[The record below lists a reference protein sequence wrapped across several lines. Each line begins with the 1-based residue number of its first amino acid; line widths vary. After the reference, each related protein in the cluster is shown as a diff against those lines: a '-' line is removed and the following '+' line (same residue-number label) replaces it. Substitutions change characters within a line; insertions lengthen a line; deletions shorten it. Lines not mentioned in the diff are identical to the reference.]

1 MAMLPIKKRRRPS
14 WMTLLGEEGTGDLFF
29 DRLWNEWANWQS
41 DEWVPS
47 FNLSEKAGKYTLTA
61 ELPGVD
67 KDSISVTIENS
78 ILTIS
83 GKKESFREEEGAR
96 YYLKETACGA
106 FSRSIRLPG
115 EVEEEKVEA
124 TFKDGVLTL
133 EMPLKQEPKTKR
145 IEIK

>member
-1 MAMLPIKKRRRPS
+1 MAMLPIKKRRRPN

-47 FNLSEKAGKYTLTA
+47 FNLSEKEGKYTFTA

-67 KDSISVTIENS
+67 KDTITVTIENK

-83 GKKESFREEEGAR
+83 GKKESFREEEGTR

-106 FSRSIRLPG
+106 FCRSIRLPG

-124 TFKDGVLTL
+124 TFRDGVLTL

>member
-1 MAMLPIKKRRRPS
+1 MAMLPIKKRRRPN

-47 FNLSEKAGKYTLTA
+47 FNLSEKEDKYTLTA

-67 KDSISVTIENS
+67 KDSIAVTIENKV
-78 ILTIS
+78 LTIS
-83 GKKESFREEEGAR
+83 GKKESFHEEEGSR
-96 YYLKETACGA
+96 YYLREIAYGA
-106 FSRSIRLPG
+106 FSRGIRLPA

-124 TFKDGVLTL
+124 TFRDGLLTL
-133 EMPLKQEPKTKR
+133 EMPLKHEPKTKR

>member
-1 MAMLPIKKRRRPS
+1 MAMLPIKKRRRPN

-47 FNLSEKAGKYTLTA
+47 FNLSEKEGKYTLTA

-67 KDSISVTIENS
+67 KDSISVTIENKM
-78 ILTIS
+78 LTIS
-83 GKKESFREEEGAR
+83 GNKESFREEEGAR

-124 TFKDGVLTL
+124 TFRDGVLTL